1 MVGGII
7 KIVDHTGLTRTIK
20 VYGFKTPGDM
30 GKWVMF
36 DLGKRFKI
44 IDVHTFGEASRKDIM
59 ESLSPDAKKIA
70 DELNKGHDL
79 NEVIKFADIPQQ
91 DLFEH

>member
-7 KIVDHTGLTRTIK
+7 RLIDKTGFSRTVK

-44 IDVHTFGEASRKDIM
+44 IDVHTFGEVTLQDIM
-59 ESLSPDAKKIA
+59 DSLSPKARKIA
-70 DELNKGHDL
+70 EEMTEDEDQ
-79 NEVIKFADIPQQ
+79 NEIIRFGES
-91 DLFEH
+91 L

>member
-7 KIVDHTGLTRTIK
+7 RLIDKTGLSRTIK

-36 DLGKRFKI
+36 ELGRRFKI
-44 IDVHTFGEASRKDIM
+44 IDVRAFGEATRQDLLD
-59 ESLSPDAKKIA
+59 SLSPKGRKFVAKFEL
-70 DELNKGHDL
+70 DENPD
-79 NEVIKFADIPQQ
+79 EVIRFGETVRVSTD
-91 DLFEH
+91 